1 MLYIQIGS
9 AWSCLPANNLNSW
22 NENSHKCA
30 TAHASVRPLAVNA
43 CTEHIIELNFKR
55 FWTSAFRVNLNDESS
70 LFVSPIFELFSRKY
84 VQLHHLLSCWTAR
97 LNWYTIWMRK
107 YFFSRTF
114 SSMNFRFGIFK
125 IYDLLLW
132 FHWIWRINGQSVLND
147 EK

>member
-30 TAHASVRPLAVNA
+30 TAHASIRSLAVNA
-43 CTEHIIELNFKR
+43 CTEHIIELYFKR
-55 FWTSAFRVNLNDESS
+55 FWMSAFRVNLNDESS

-107 YFFSRTF
+107 YFFFPNICFNEFPLWNIQNR
-114 SSMNFRFGIFK
+114 RFVVVI
-125 IYDLLLW
+125 
-132 FHWIWRINGQSVLND
+132 SLNL
-147 EK
+147 KN